1 MGKSTNVGGQAVLE
15 GVMMRGKNGI
25 ATAVRKTNG
34 EVIVNKESYTPYTKK
49 FFFSLPI
56 IRGFVSLIESLVIG
70 IQTLNYSASFLKN
83 RLKSLNLINGL
94 IELLRIKQII
104 F

>member
-1 MGKSTNVGGQAVLE
+1 M
-15 GVMMRGKNGI
+15 
-25 ATAVRKTNG
+25 
-34 EVIVNKESYTPYTKK
+34 
-49 FFFSLPI
+49 
-56 IRGFVSLIESLVIG
+56 G

>member
-1 MGKSTNVGGQAVLE
+1 
-15 GVMMRGKNGI
+15 MRGKNGI

-49 FFFSLPI
+49 SFFFSLPI